1 MIGGAAV
8 FHPTIFDNIK
18 IALENQL
25 YDYDNLDELLVITD
39 RADLLDLALMSREFS
54 LSFRLTEGRHV
65 TAGIVL
71 RSSVKELSDE
81 ILETPDGRPGCT
93 LTLRFEM
100 EIHNVDVQCP
110 AVEEILTTIWGPELR
125 PVQSLR
131 FRYGEDSSIYNNCV
145 ELQFR
150 RQLTEDQ
157 MEDLPELLNYLLQ
170 STEELEKLF
179 NL

>member
-1 MIGGAAV
+1 M
-8 FHPTIFDNIK
+8 FHPTVFDNIK
-18 IALENQL
+18 VALENQL

-39 RADLLDLALMSREFS
+39 RSDLLDLALMSREFS
-54 LSFRLTEGRHV
+54 LTFKLTGGSHV

-71 RSSVKELSDE
+71 RSTVKELSDE
-81 ILETPDGRPGCT
+81 ILETPGGLPGCT

-100 EIHNVDVQCP
+100 EINDVKVQCP
-110 AVEEILTTIWGPELR
+110 AVEEILTKIWGTELR

-131 FRYGEDSSIYNNCV
+131 FRYGEDNPNYNNCV

-170 STEELEKLF
+170 STEELEQLF

>member
-1 MIGGAAV
+1 M

-18 IALENQL
+18 VALENQL
-25 YDYDNLDELLVITD
+25 YDYDNLDELLVITS
-39 RADLLDLALMSREFS
+39 RTDLLDLALMSREFS
-54 LSFRLTEGRHV
+54 LAFKLTGGRYV

-93 LTLRFEM
+93 LTLLFAM
-100 EIHNVDVQCP
+100 EINDVDVQCP
-110 AVEEILTTIWGPELR
+110 AVEEILNKIWGPELR
-125 PVQSLR
+125 PVQSLS
-131 FRYGEDSSIYNNCV
+131 FRYGEDEPVYQNCV

-150 RQLTEDQ
+150 RLLTEDQ
-157 MEDLPELLNYLLQ
+157 MEDIPGLLNYLLQ

-179 NL
+179 NM